1 MHLQPLRD
9 APFGAVAS
17 GLDCASID
25 VASIEAVRDALHRD
39 QIVVVPDQGHL
50 TPQQEVTFYRQVYPE
65 GTSVWRDQSAN
76 PWERF
81 KVEQGN
87 QAGTYQIPSE
97 PGVLVLG

>member
-25 VASIEAVRDALHRD
+25 AASIEAVRDALHRD

-50 TPQQEVTFYRQVYPE
+50 TPQQEVTFYRTVYPE
-65 GTSVWRDQSAN
+65 GTSVWRDQRAN

-81 KVEQGN
+81 KVKQGN

-97 PGVLVLG
+97 PGV